1 MSRHELELLRQLQ
14 ELPLPPSASQAPA
27 KARGRKPGAKQVAA
41 ARTTRAAATATP
53 SDERAMVENFAAGLA
68 EENRQLQAE
77 VKQLR
82 KKADGFDQVR
92 ELVRRQAKVLET
104 SRVENDR
111 LENRILQVLGIRGG
125 SRQASAD
132 DDDGDYTPMKK

>member
-14 ELPLPPSASQAPA
+14 ELPLPPSGPKAPA
-27 KARGRKPGAKQVAA
+27 ARGRKPGARQVAA
-41 ARTTRAAATATP
+41 ARTTRAAATTTP

-111 LENRILQVLGIRGG
+111 LEHRILQVLGIRGG
-125 SRQASAD
+125 SRQASAE
-132 DDDGDYTPMKK
+132 DDDGDYTPMKR